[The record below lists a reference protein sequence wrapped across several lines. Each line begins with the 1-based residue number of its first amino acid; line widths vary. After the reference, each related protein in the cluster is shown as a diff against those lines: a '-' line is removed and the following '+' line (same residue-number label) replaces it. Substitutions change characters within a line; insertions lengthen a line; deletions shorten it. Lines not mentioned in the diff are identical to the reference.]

1 MVAGMRGAPLQ
12 KRVKEEMMISV
23 NKVFLIGVLAD
34 EPVIQGTE
42 DDRKIVGLSVF
53 TTRRWC
59 DASDGQ
65 QEDKEW
71 HRIVITNPDL
81 VAYAEAHLA
90 KDDQIYIEGELHTM
104 FWRDETFDWQSLTKI
119 LLWQDGHRLKRV
131 TDDED
136 LEPAGTLD
144 MLKAAREARLFDT
157 LGHVA

>member
-1 MVAGMRGAPLQ
+1 
-12 KRVKEEMMISV
+12 MISV

-34 EPVIQGTE
+34 EPVVQGTE
-42 DDRKIVGLSVF
+42 AGQKIVGLSVF

-71 HRIVITNPDL
+71 HRIVITTPDL
-81 VAYAEAHLA
+81 VAYAQEHLG

-119 LLWQDGHRLKRV
+119 LLWQDGHRLKRI
-131 TDDED
+131 TDDAD

-157 LGHVA
+157 LGRVA

>member
-1 MVAGMRGAPLQ
+1 
-12 KRVKEEMMISV
+12 MISI
-23 NKVFLIGVLAD
+23 NKVILIGVLAD
-34 EPVIQGTE
+34 RPVTRNLE
-42 DDRKIVGLSVF
+42 DDQRAIGLSVF

-65 QEDKEW
+65 QESREW

-81 VAYAEAHLA
+81 AVYAEMHLA

>member
-1 MVAGMRGAPLQ
+1 
-12 KRVKEEMMISV
+12 MISV

-34 EPVIQGTE
+34 EPVIRGTE
-42 DDRKIVGLSVF
+42 GDRKIVGLSVF

-71 HRIVITNPDL
+71 HRIVVTDPDL

-104 FWRDETFDWQSLTKI
+104 FWRDETFDWQSLTKV

-131 TDDED
+131 TDDGD
-136 LEPAGTLD
+136 LEPAGALD
-144 MLKAAREARLFDT
+144 MLKAAREARLFDS
-157 LGHVA
+157 LDHVA